1 MENTFQA
8 KETKQY
14 NFDWLSN
21 FIIIAGKL
29 SFKFIRF
36 ILYVVVSFLEM
47 IIRII
52 KSLLNLEG
60 YKPFKGVSKAY
71 RTRQDIKIK
80 DYIERKTEPHA
91 IVTHN
96 YEFVRNRTF
105 AATYVEIDNLLVDC
119 SKNNIQ
125 LNENIAKDVLK
136 KINILIVESERQ
148 ALSEGYGYAKNTH
161 FRFNEDDAYKEFI
174 TDKIMQGI
182 DYKVQNQ
189 KLFKEFQDQKRK

>member
-1 MENTFQA
+1 MENTFQ
-8 KETKQY
+8 KDTKQY
-14 NFDWLSN
+14 NLDWISN

-36 ILYVVVSFLEM
+36 VLYLIISFLEM
-47 IIRII
+47 FIRVM

-60 YKPFKGVSKAY
+60 YKPFKGVSNAY
-71 RTRQDIKIK
+71 KTRKDIKIK

-91 IVTHN
+91 LVTHN
-96 YEFVRNRTF
+96 YEFIRNRTF

-119 SKNNIQ
+119 SKNSVK

-136 KINILIVESERQ
+136 KIDILIVESERQ

-161 FRFNEDDAYKEFI
+161 FRFNEDEAYKEFI

-182 DYKVQNQ
+182 DYKAQNQ